1 MIDLRP
7 APFLLAGAVA
17 IPLVLTLAV
26 WGIDQYLDAS
36 DAKTKLLE
44 EQIGAAQ
51 TTAERNLANT
61 NELIATLTTIRDGQ
75 AKLLM
80 LQGELRT
87 GLAQRERQIEDLKHE
102 IKELQE
108 WADRPLPAAARRL
121 RERPAITGA
130 DAYRKWLSGSGAVHP
145 PGNSADQQRPVA
157 N

>member
-7 APFLLAGAVA
+7 APFLLAGAIA

-51 TTAERNLANT
+51 TAAERSIANT

-108 WADRPLPAAARRL
+108 WADRPIPAAARRL

-145 PGNSADQQRPVA
+145 SGDSPDQQRPVA

>member
-7 APFLLAGAVA
+7 APFLLAGAIA

-51 TTAERNLANT
+51 TTAERNLANI
-61 NELIATLTTIRDGQ
+61 NELIATLTTVRDGQ

-108 WADRPLPAAARRL
+108 WADRPLPGAARRL
-121 RERPAITGA
+121 RERPAIIGA

-145 PGNSADQQRPVA
+145 AGDSPDQQRPVA
-157 N
+157 D

>member
-7 APFLLAGAVA
+7 APLLLAGAVV

-44 EQIGAAQ
+44 EQIASAQ

-61 NELIATLTTIRDGQ
+61 NQLIATLTTVRDGQ

-87 GLAQRERQIEDLKHE
+87 GMAQRERQIEDLKNE

-108 WADRPLPAAARRL
+108 WADRPLPGAARRL

-130 DAYRKWLSGSGAVHP
+130 DAYREWLSGSSAVHAS
-145 PGNSADQQRPVA
+145 GDSTDQQRPA
-157 N
+157 TD

>member
-7 APFLLAGAVA
+7 APFLLAGAIA
-17 IPLVLTLAV
+17 IPLLLGLAV
-26 WGIDQYLDAS
+26 WGIDQYLNAS
-36 DAKTKLLE
+36 NAKTKLLE
-44 EQIGAAQ
+44 EQIAVAQ

-61 NELIATLTTIRDGQ
+61 NELIATLTTVRDGQ

-87 GLAQRERQIEDLKHE
+87 GMAQRERQIEDLKNE

-121 RERPAITGA
+121 RDRPAITGA

-145 PGNSADQQRPVA
+145 PGNIPDQQRPVA

>member
-7 APFLLAGAVA
+7 APFLLAGAVV

-44 EQIGAAQ
+44 EQIATAQ

-61 NELIATLTTIRDGQ
+61 NQLIATLTTVRDGQ

-87 GLAQRERQIEDLKHE
+87 GMAQRERQIEDLKHE

-108 WADRPLPAAARRL
+108 WADRPLPGAARRL

-130 DAYRKWLSGSGAVHP
+130 DAYREWLSGGGAVHS
-145 PGNSADQQRPVA
+145 PGDSTDQQRPA
-157 N
+157 TD

>member
-7 APFLLAGAVA
+7 APLLLAGAVV

-44 EQIGAAQ
+44 EQIATAQ

-61 NELIATLTTIRDGQ
+61 NELIATLTTVRDGQ

-108 WADRPLPAAARRL
+108 WADRPIPAAARRL

-145 PGNSADQQRPVA
+145 SGNSADQQRPVA

>member
-7 APFLLAGAVA
+7 APFLLAGAIA
-17 IPLVLTLAV
+17 IPLVLGLAV

-36 DAKTKLLE
+36 NAKTKLLE
-44 EQIGAAQ
+44 EQIAAAQ

-75 AKLLM
+75 KKLLT

-87 GLAQRERQIEDLKHE
+87 GLAKREQQIEDLKHE

-108 WADRPLPAAARRL
+108 WADRPLPDVARRL
-121 RERPAITGA
+121 RQRPAITGA
-130 DAYRKWLSGSGAVHP
+130 DAYGQWLSSGGAVHP
-145 PGNSADQQRPVA
+145 ASDIPEPQRAVAD
-157 N
+157 